1 MNNMDVGKRKNRCG
15 KLIIFV
21 FMALFVFGQYAPAQ
35 TANKTGDPITLNRTV
50 YIILATVPE
59 SPLPAWVENGMMFF
73 PPTAGYGVPGP
84 CNPPDRCNEQ

>member
-35 TANKTGDPITLNRTV
+35 AANMIGDECASGN
-50 YIILATVPE
+50 
-59 SPLPAWVENGMMFF
+59 
-73 PPTAGYGVPGP
+73 
-84 CNPPDRCNEQ
+84 QK